1 MTPKP
6 PPTVHMIEVAG
17 ASKTFGNVV
26 AVSDVSFTLD
36 EGVTALLGPNGAG
49 KSTLFRMLCGL
60 TTPTVGNVK
69 VLGRDARKD
78 TPVRGKI
85 GLSPQQD
92 ALFDRLTAH
101 QFVEIAA
108 KTHGVANTGKATTHA
123 LTLVDLETV
132 TDKALGSFSK
142 GMRQRVKLAAALVN
156 DPEILILD
164 EPLSGLDPVQ
174 RNRMIELFHDLGSQG
189 KCVLISSHIL
199 DEVARIG
206 SQVLVIAQGRL
217 AASGDYR
224 DLRTLMEDQP
234 HVIQIT
240 TNHPRKLGAALLERE
255 VIDGITIEKENLN
268 ITTSHIGAFGRSIA
282 PIAKELNVSLNEV
295 IPMDDDLES
304 VFRYLIEG
312 K

>member
-1 MTPKP
+1 MSIP
-6 PPTVHMIEVAG
+6 PPIVPMIDVTN

-26 AVSDVSFTLD
+26 AVSDVTFQLD
-36 EGVTALLGPNGAG
+36 AGVTALLGPNGAG
-49 KSTLFRMLCGL
+49 KSTLFRMMCGL
-60 TTPTVGNVK
+60 TTPTTGTVK
-69 VLGRDARKD
+69 VLGYDARTH

-92 ALFDRLTAH
+92 ALFDRLTAQ

-108 KTHGVANTGKATTHA
+108 KTHGVADPTTAATGALAIVELDTATGKHVGA
-123 LTLVDLETV
+123 
-132 TDKALGSFSK
+132 FSK
-142 GMRQRVKLAAALVN
+142 GMRQRVKLAAALVH

-174 RNRMIELFHDLGSQG
+174 RNRMIELFHNLGDQG

-224 DLRTLMEDQP
+224 DLRALMEDQP
-234 HVIQIT
+234 HVIQVN
-240 TNHPRKLGAALLERE
+240 TNGPRELGAALLKKEI
-255 VIDGITIEKENLN
+255 IDGVRVEDGRLTL
-268 ITTSHIGAFGRSIA
+268 TTSKIDSFGRSIA
-282 PIAKELNVSLNEV
+282 PIARELDVSLTEV
-295 IPMDDDLES
+295 IPLDDDLES

-312 K
+312 S

>member
-1 MTPKP
+1 MAPKP
-6 PPTVHMIEVAG
+6 PPPSHMIDVSG

-26 AVSDVSFTLD
+26 AVSDVSFSLD
-36 EGVTALLGPNGAG
+36 AGVTALLGPNGAG

-60 TTPTVGNVK
+60 TTPTVGTVK

-78 TPVRGKI
+78 TSVRGKI

-92 ALFDRLTAH
+92 ALFDRLTAQ

-108 KTHGVANTGKATTHA
+108 KTHGVANSLESTKHA

-132 TDKALGSFSK
+132 TNKPVGSFSK

-174 RNRMIELFHDLGSQG
+174 RNRMIELFHHLGSQG

-240 TNHPRKLGAALLERE
+240 TDQPRKLGAALLERE
-255 VIDGITIEKENLN
+255 VIDGITIEKEALN
-268 ITTSHIGAFGRSIA
+268 ITTSQIDVFGRSIA
-282 PIAKELNVSLNEV
+282 PIAKELDISLSEV
-295 IPMDDDLES
+295 VPMDDDLES